1 MSSTVVGRRI
11 GRTLSGTVGSTE
23 GWSSRLPRD
32 RVRAFVYIFRA
43 DMLTYVVRRLLYSTV
58 VLFAA
63 SFLVFFFV
71 TASGNPLAP
80 LYTAP
85 NVSRESIDRIADRK
99 HINEPVWKR
108 YGYWV
113 RDAVTNKFGT
123 TLLTNEPILP
133 DLWRVMKNT
142 FQLVFAAQ
150 LLAILVGVGIGV
162 YSALRQYSVFD
173 YSATTFS
180 FLGIA
185 MPVFWIALMLQ
196 VATVQFFL
204 ATGHRLFPVASLNSV
219 DPGTG
224 FDFIVDRAHH
234 LALPIF
240 VLMIA
245 GTATYSRY
253 MRASMLE
260 VVNSDYVRTARAK
273 GLKETRVTMK
283 HAFRNA
289 LIPLVTLV
297 ALDFGVLLSGA
308 VVTETVFSLDGM
320 GLYYISALFT
330 NDPYPIMAWLMIV
343 ATMIIIFNLVADIVY
358 GLLDPRV
365 RYD

>member
-1 MSSTVVGRRI
+1 M
-11 GRTLSGTVGSTE
+11 LQ
-23 GWSSRLPRD
+23 
-32 RVRAFVYIFRA
+32 YII
-43 DMLTYVVRRLLYSTV
+43 RRLLYSVV
-58 VLFAA
+58 VLVAA

-71 TASGNPLAP
+71 TASGDPLAP
-80 LYTAP
+80 LYTTP
-85 NVSRESIDRIADRK
+85 NVSKESIENIKERK
-99 HINEPVWKR
+99 HLDENVFVR

-113 RDAVTNKFGT
+113 KDAFTNQFGT
-123 TLLTNEPILP
+123 TLLTNKPILP

-142 FQLVFAAQ
+142 LQLVLVAEM
-150 LLAILVGVGIGV
+150 LAVLIAVGIGV

-173 YSATTFS
+173 YTMTTFS
-180 FLGIA
+180 FVGIA
-185 MPVFWIALMLQ
+185 IPVFWFALMLQ
-196 VATVQFFL
+196 VLVVQVQGW
-204 ATGHRLFPVASLNSV
+204 TGHKFFPIASLNDV

-224 FDFIVDRAHH
+224 LSFVIDRAHH
-234 LALPIF
+234 LVLPVL

-245 GTATYSRY
+245 SIATYSRY

-273 GLKETRVTMK
+273 GLPERRVTMK

-297 ALDFGVLLSGA
+297 ALNFGALLAGV

-320 GLYYISALFT
+320 GLYYINALFA
-330 NDPYPIMAWLMIV
+330 NDPYPIMAWLMV
-343 ATMIIIFNLVADIVY
+343 TATMIIVFNLVADIAY